1 MAEKA
6 KNESVSI
13 LNRKNESGP
22 GGLRSLDLRLSS
34 LFRAHQERRFRRPPR
49 YPDYATGPTNM
60 LSNEVPYINEIVI
73 MNLDF
78 LPIAYM
84 LQALRQMFCNHKE
97 SFVYRK
103 YEEFQF
109 IELCNCTRCGKML
122 RHFFGFDEDIR
133 G

>member
-1 MAEKA
+1 MKRS
-6 KNESVSI
+6 K
-13 LNRKNESGP
+13 KDGP
-22 GGLRSLDLRLSS
+22 EGLRSPDL
-34 LFRAHQERRFRRPPR
+34 RFRRPPR
-49 YPDYATGPTNM
+49 YPDYATGPTSM
-60 LSNEVPYINEIVI
+60 LNNEAPYINEIV
-73 MNLDF
+73 MNLAC
-78 LPIAYM
+78 LSIAYM

-109 IELCNCTRCGKML
+109 VEFCNCTRCGKTL